1 MFDSLFGFWKI
12 LIIFVVQ
19 KFQNH
24 NIIHYLDDDLFVGE
38 QNTGTLHCVKLAEI
52 VKLTCRE
59 LGIPINEKKKP
70 NYWGIVYSS
79 IFLTQQLLNPTFR
92 IGGATH
98 LYYTRAFLEK
108 DIT

>member
-59 LGIPINEKKKP
+59 LGIPINKKK
-70 NYWGIVYSS
+70 NQTTEGSCTRLS
-79 IFLTQQLLNPTFR
+79 FLHNNFKIPLL
-92 IGGATH
+92 
-98 LYYTRAFLEK
+98 E
-108 DIT
+108 

>member
-24 NIIHYLDDDLFVGE
+24 YIIHYLDDDLFVGE

-59 LGIPINEKKKP
+59 LGIPINEKKP
-70 NYWGIVYSS
+70 QTTEGSCTRLS
-79 IFLTQQLLNPTFR
+79 FLHNNF
-92 IGGATH
+92 
-98 LYYTRAFLEK
+98 
-108 DIT
+108 

>member
-1 MFDSLFGFWKI
+1 MLSTTKEKNNAIGHPSDSGDMKSSTILIDACPLNVRQFVWFFLKI

-59 LGIPINEKKKP
+59 LGIPINEKKKTP
-70 NYWGIVYSS
+70 NY
-79 IFLTQQLLNPTFR
+79 
-92 IGGATH
+92 
-98 LYYTRAFLEK
+98 
-108 DIT
+108 

>member
-52 VKLTCRE
+52 VKLTCRQ
-59 LGIPINEKKKP
+59 LGIPINEKKTQTTE
-70 NYWGIVYSS
+70 GSCTRLS
-79 IFLTQQLLNPTFR
+79 FLHNNF
-92 IGGATH
+92 
-98 LYYTRAFLEK
+98 
-108 DIT
+108 

>member
-59 LGIPINEKKKP
+59 LGIPINEKKNQTTK
-70 NYWGIVYSS
+70 GSCTRLS
-79 IFLTQQLLNPTFR
+79 FLHNNF
-92 IGGATH
+92 
-98 LYYTRAFLEK
+98 
-108 DIT
+108 